1 MDIIK
6 EELFPQRLKALR
18 EEKRMTLE
26 QVANKVNSNKVT
38 LSRYERGERSPNVG
52 MVAKLANYFDVDISW
67 LIGETD
73 EKNIKLSINDIYSQL
88 EPPRQTK
95 VYNFAETQL
104 NEQNNV
110 IEFPDRAKELI
121 RGRRMAGGSALHV
134 DDTDAR
140 KEVVSSA
147 LIPKG
152 ADELVEVVGKS
163 MEPLIKDGEEVYIRY
178 QPTVENG
185 EIAVVRIEN
194 EGVTCKRVY
203 VEENSIRLK
212 AENPDYEDMYY
223 DAGQVTILGKVLL

>member
-1 MDIIK
+1 MDKKRNRIIAENIRFYIKQSGKTQKQVAEDIKISPSTLSDYLNLRSNPSHGVIQKLADYFEIRKSDIDTTYK
-6 EELFPQRLKALR
+6 EEDS
-18 EEKRMTLE
+18 
-26 QVANKVNSNKVT
+26 SN
-38 LSRYERGERSPNVG
+38 
-52 MVAKLANYFDVDISW
+52 I
-67 LIGETD
+67 
-73 EKNIKLSINDIYSQL
+73 LSIYYQL
-88 EPPRQTK
+88 EPPRQK
-95 VYNFAETQL
+95 YVYDVAEQQL
-104 NEQNNV
+104 EEQKNV